1 MTTDIL
7 NIAKPVTHLPPP
19 IGTHWTVAQ
28 YEQLPTDGL
37 RYEIVEGE
45 LHMAPAPVPEHQTI
59 SGYVTYFLMQHIQ
72 LAGYGCIFAAPIDV
86 ELGFD
91 TVVQP
96 DLVVILATGAAVI
109 TQRRIVGPPDLV
121 IEITS
126 PSTASYDRREK
137 RDAYAAA
144 GIREY
149 WIVDP
154 ASKTVELLMLEG
166 TIYRAEAAYM
176 GQAVIPSM
184 VLPAWDVATARLFG
198 PA

>member
-7 NIAKPVTHLPPP
+7 TIARPVTHLPPP
-19 IGTHWTVAQ
+19 IGTHWTVAT

-37 RYEIVEGE
+37 RYEIVEGA

-59 SGYVTYFLMQHIQ
+59 SGYVTYFLMQHVQ
-72 LAGYGCIFAAPIDV
+72 LSGYGRIFAAPIDV
-86 ELGFD
+86 ELGFN
-91 TVVQP
+91 TIVQP
-96 DLVVILATGAAVI
+96 DLVVVLNTSAAAI

-154 ASKTVELLMLEG
+154 ASRTVELLLLEG
-166 TIYRAEAAYM
+166 TVYRAEAAYM
-176 GQAVIPSM
+176 GQAVIPSA
-184 VLPAWDVATARLFG
+184 VLPEWNVATERLFG
-198 PA
+198 IV